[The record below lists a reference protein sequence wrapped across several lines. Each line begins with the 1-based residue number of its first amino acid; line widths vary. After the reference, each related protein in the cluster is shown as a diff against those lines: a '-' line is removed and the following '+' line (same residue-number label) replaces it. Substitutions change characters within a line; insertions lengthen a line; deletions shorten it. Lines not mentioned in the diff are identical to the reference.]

1 MASGYSHHQTK
12 NIIQDGLIGYESLVK
27 KVEKGEAVLH
37 RSANEGAGP
46 RKRKKLLGKGNW
58 FTLKKRHTSEKLR
71 QSKLKKPMKGKKKEE
86 ERDYTTVLFVSQTP
100 NGILAKQLQ
109 KVENVISK
117 LTGDRVKVVERGG
130 TSIKKILV
138 KSNPWAGALCGR
150 ENCLPC
156 MFGSEENQDC
166 FSKGVV
172 YDMTCTICE
181 EEAKDRNDLKIP
193 IYRYTGTTSRS
204 LHERGAEH
212 LKAFKDGDN
221 DKSVMLK
228 HSLDKHGG
236 HFVPFKMKVIKK
248 HFSAFHRLVHEAVRI
263 DRGSR
268 DPNISSLNSKSEFGR
283 GNLPRLII
291 DEAKVGLKTSSLE
304 NDEQMTVLKI
314 KEKNDVTETEDS
326 SKVDPSIDNTN
337 LNIVLFENFDTP
349 LTAAEENQMTS
360 VGRILS
366 ADRKRLTRHNIPFLV
381 KLEREEDPVNLTLKK
396 KILLN
401 HFYLT

>member
-27 KVEKGEAVLH
+27 KVEKGEAILH
-37 RSANEGAGP
+37 RSASEGAGP

-150 ENCLPC
+150 DNCLPC

-283 GNLPRLII
+283 GNLPRLVVEDSEHIKNERGVVVVESSPKDDDALNVKKNNERI
-291 DEAKVGLKTSSLE
+291 DEPVKEVCSKDDPSSNNSILSLVDLFDKNVLDIDTPPTAANYKPNVGGEKQFHKSR
-304 NDEQMTVLKI
+304 Q
-314 KEKNDVTETEDS
+314 KNDATQHS
-326 SKVDPSIDNTN
+326 SFSKV
-337 LNIVLFENFDTP
+337 
-349 LTAAEENQMTS
+349 
-360 VGRILS
+360 
-366 ADRKRLTRHNIPFLV
+366 RKRRRHS
-381 KLEREEDPVNLTLKK
+381 
-396 KILLN
+396 
-401 HFYLT
+401 

>member
-37 RSANEGAGP
+37 RSASEGAGP

-100 NGILAKQLQ
+100 NGKQLQ

-117 LTGDRVKVVERGG
+117 LTGDRVERGG

-150 ENCLPC
+150 DNCLPC

-172 YDMTCTICE
+172 YDMTCTLCE

-204 LHERGAEH
+204 IHERGAEH

-314 KEKNDVTETEDS
+314 KEKNDVPETEDS
-326 SKVDPSIDNTN
+326 SKADPSIENSN

-349 LTAAEENQMTS
+349 LTAAEAKPNDVSGKNFKCRQKKIDTTQHTIFS
-360 VGRILS
+360 KV
-366 ADRKRLTRHNIPFLV
+366 RKRRRPS
-381 KLEREEDPVNLTLKK
+381 
-396 KILLN
+396 
-401 HFYLT
+401 

>member
-100 NGILAKQLQ
+100 NGKQLQ

-117 LTGDRVKVVERGG
+117 LTGDRVERGG

-150 ENCLPC
+150 DNCLPC

-172 YDMTCTICE
+172 YDMTCTLCE

-204 LHERGAEH
+204 IHERGAEH

-314 KEKNDVTETEDS
+314 KEKNDVPETEDS
-326 SKVDPSIDNTN
+326 SKADPSIENSN

-349 LTAAEENQMTS
+349 LTAAEAKPNDVSGKNFKCRQKKIDTTQHTIFS
-360 VGRILS
+360 KV
-366 ADRKRLTRHNIPFLV
+366 RKRRRPS
-381 KLEREEDPVNLTLKK
+381 
-396 KILLN
+396 
-401 HFYLT
+401 